1 MNLKINV
8 KKRSKMKKSGLRQ
21 LRNDGFI
28 PAVIYRHGKE
38 SKLISISQKEFMK
51 EYRKAIG
58 KIAIYELEVEGTEY
72 DAIIKEKQIHPVE
85 RNFMHLDFIELLED
99 QPVTLK
105 VPIDFVGEPI
115 GVKEGGVLEI
125 LYRDVEISCLPK
137 NIPDEIRFL

>member
-85 RNFMHLDFIELLED
+85 RNFM
-99 QPVTLK
+99 P
-105 VPIDFVGEPI
+105 
-115 GVKEGGVLEI
+115 
-125 LYRDVEISCLPK
+125 
-137 NIPDEIRFL
+137 